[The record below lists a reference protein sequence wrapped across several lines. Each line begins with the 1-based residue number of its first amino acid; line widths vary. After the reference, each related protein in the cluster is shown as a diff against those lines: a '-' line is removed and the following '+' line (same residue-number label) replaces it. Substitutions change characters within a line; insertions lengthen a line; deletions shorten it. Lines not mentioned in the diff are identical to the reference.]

1 MFFSIVS
8 LRMANWEKW
17 TKFFADLL
25 LLVLEYTIS
34 IFTATSFT
42 FFQRSERNTFTFL
55 SLCMD
60 HAFIAKIFCFQLR
73 RHMCLINVTLL
84 QLHHR
89 TSLTTLTFI
98 TRGPLAFITRNPLT
112 SITCAPLTFTTRAD
126 YIHDTCSKLTLF
138 HSSILFHSPVFIHLQ
153 IQPVSQ
159 LTYLS
164 PTFPPLTHKS
174 HSSPIS
180 KDIQNTLTLLVL
192 SNDVKI
198 NPRPRPI
205 DQNPV
210 FCFICSN
217 KINRGIQQDTAP
229 TCSIKNCNFQCHQA
243 CNGLSIH
250 QTRHAKNYGCSITWK
265 CPQHGNKYCRDY
277 CSTSPSL

>member
-1 MFFSIVS
+1 MIKPFTLALCGLSLWPLVSIEVSKFDPHHGYLSSVSLQLQMVYPNTWVLWSGRQMDLELMFLSIIS

-25 LLVLEYTIS
+25 PLVLEYTIS

-73 RHMCLINVTLL
+73 HHMCLINVTLL

-112 SITCAPLTFTTRAD
+112 SITWAPLTFTTRAD

-174 HSSPIS
+174 DSSPIS
-180 KDIQNTLTLLVL
+180 KDI
-192 SNDVKI
+192 
-198 NPRPRPI
+198 
-205 DQNPV
+205 
-210 FCFICSN
+210 
-217 KINRGIQQDTAP
+217 
-229 TCSIKNCNFQCHQA
+229 
-243 CNGLSIH
+243 
-250 QTRHAKNYGCSITWK
+250 
-265 CPQHGNKYCRDY
+265 
-277 CSTSPSL
+277 